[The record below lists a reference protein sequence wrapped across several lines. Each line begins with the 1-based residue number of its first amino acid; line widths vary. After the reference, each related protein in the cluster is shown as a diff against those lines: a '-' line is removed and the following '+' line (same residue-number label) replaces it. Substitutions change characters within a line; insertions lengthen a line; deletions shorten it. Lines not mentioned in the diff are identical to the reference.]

1 MEDPLI
7 KIKNILKKP
16 SKSIIYLP
24 YQVKTYSEV
33 VERWK
38 RYKKKGV
45 DPYGKKIGP
54 VWPVSGI
61 FDFHFSKIN
70 HVLLYYSSNLENCL
84 LMCKINNKY
93 INMIAPMDPLKDIG
107 RNFVATYC

>member
-24 YQVKTYSEV
+24 YQVTTYSEV
-33 VERWK
+33 IEQWK
-38 RYKKKGV
+38 KYKKHRHI
-45 DPYGKKIGP
+45 KIDEINS
-54 VWPVSGI
+54 VWPVAQI
-61 FDFHFSKIN
+61 FNFHFSKIN
-70 HVLLYYSSNLENCL
+70 HVLLYYSANLENCL

-93 INMIAPMDPLKDIG
+93 INMIAPMEPLKDIG

>member
-54 VWPVSGI
+54 VWPVS
-61 FDFHFSKIN
+61 
-70 HVLLYYSSNLENCL
+70 
-84 LMCKINNKY
+84 
-93 INMIAPMDPLKDIG
+93 
-107 RNFVATYC
+107 